1 MYCKN
6 WLFRTP
12 AAKVS
17 DRADVSILIQFL
29 IGWRR
34 AGRSTMGIKWSE
46 FSAFQGGVM
55 GVRLPRSQISPG
67 AEPRTDLPYF
77 DPR

>member
-1 MYCKN
+1 
-6 WLFRTP
+6 
-12 AAKVS
+12 
-17 DRADVSILIQFL
+17 
-29 IGWRR
+29 
-34 AGRSTMGIKWSE
+34 MGIKWSE